1 MNFKPPTE
9 YQSRILWF
17 ALTALAVATV
27 VIVVVAA
34 IWGLGRLLDL
44 LGPVLWPLA
53 IAAVAACILDPVVNW
68 LERRKVP
75 RTRAIILVFV
85 AAFSLVVGVMG
96 SVITKIVVVVH
107 ELVIK
112 SPAYVSDLSRN
123 AEVWV
128 AHLHPISRPALP
140 VT

>member
-68 LERRKVP
+68 VERRQVP
-75 RTRAIILVFV
+75 RTRAIVLVFL
-85 AAFSLVVGVMG
+85 AAVPLVVGVLR
-96 SVITKIVVVVH
+96 SVLSQIVVEVH
-107 ELVIK
+107 VLCIK
-112 SPAYVSDLSRN
+112 SPAHASDFR
-123 AEVWV
+123 
-128 AHLHPISRPALP
+128 
-140 VT
+140 